1 VVRLV
6 HIGFH
11 LLIISCWVQLLV
23 YQIQHN
29 ENHENKL
36 FVPLPV
42 LGVRVLAYSIVT
54 LVIVVASPCFL
65 HKMVTN
71 WRNRHFYIPPAS
83 QSQNRE
89 ALLRQYEEFVQLR
102 EEFMRRLQ
110 AEYGIQINDDFP
122 DRIDD
127 FLNNQEGSGFE
138 NFNALKKVQYEDIKD
153 ELTFEECPI

>member
-1 VVRLV
+1 
-6 HIGFH
+6 
-11 LLIISCWVQLLV
+11 
-23 YQIQHN
+23 
-29 ENHENKL
+29 
-36 FVPLPV
+36 
-42 LGVRVLAYSIVT
+42 
-54 LVIVVASPCFL
+54 
-65 HKMVTN
+65 MVTN